1 MRRRVW
7 VRGVVVAAMVGS
19 AVTLSGGPANAA
31 TGVTR
36 SGDVVTVNTAAG
48 VSNDI
53 TIGLSASKVVI
64 RDATDTVT
72 AGAGCFAVGDGSVT
86 CSVNVGS
93 ATVVVNAGDGND
105 TITKTGNL
113 AGDLRGGPG
122 SDVIDGG
129 PTPRNNIL
137 NGGADPD
144 LLLGGPD
151 FDQMIGGPG
160 NDTFSGGGGTRDSV
174 SYQDSGSGVVV
185 SIDDVGDDGAT
196 GEGDNVLTSV
206 ENIVG
211 SQFGDAFFGSVAA
224 NTMNG
229 LGGVDFLGGSFGDD
243 TLVGG
248 TGADILFGDVGN
260 DSLHDVDG
268 FSDTLN
274 GGFNTDTCNGDAID
288 VKAECEA

>member
-1 MRRRVW
+1 M
-7 VRGVVVAAMVGS
+7 VRGVVVGAMVGS
-19 AVTLSGGPANAA
+19 AVTLTGGPASAA

-36 SGDVVTVNTAAG
+36 SGDVVTVNAAAG
-48 VSNDI
+48 RSNDI
-53 TIGLSASKVVI
+53 TIGLSASKIVVQ
-64 RDATDTVT
+64 DATDTVT
-72 AGAGCFAVGDGSVT
+72 AGAGCVSVGDGSVT

-93 ATVVVNAGDGND
+93 ATVVVNAGDGDD
-105 TITKTGNL
+105 TITKTGNV

-151 FDQMIGGPG
+151 FDQLIGGPG
-160 NDTFSGGGGTRDSV
+160 GDTFSGGGGTRDSV
-174 SYQDSGSGVVV
+174 SYQDSGAGVVV
-185 SIDDVGDDGAT
+185 TIDDVFLGDDGAS
-196 GEGDNVLTSV
+196 GEGDSVLTSV

-211 SQFGDAFFGSVAA
+211 SQFNDQLFGSASA
-224 NTMNG
+224 NFMNG
-229 LGGVDFLGGSFGDD
+229 LGGVDFLEGEFGDD

-248 TGADILFGDVGN
+248 AGADTLVGDVGN
-260 DSLHDVDG
+260 DTLQGIDG
-268 FSDTLN
+268 VTDTLN

-288 VKAECEA
+288 IKALCEA